1 MAKAKKAAK
10 GSAVNLVVA
19 SKVKDVVRGAGVRA
33 AGDLTDAVSAAVG
46 GMLKKAIDRC
56 KANDAARSPAGP
68 VELRAVWTGALH
80 QGPVSIQRAGAPGP
94 WSFRAR
100 FCAR

>member
-56 KANDAARSPAGP
+56 KANGRGTVRPQD
-68 VELRAVWTGALH
+68 L
-80 QGPVSIQRAGAPGP
+80 
-94 WSFRAR
+94 
-100 FCAR
+100 